1 MKHRAASRWPVKGQ
15 PRNRPKS
22 RKAPTSDSSAD
33 HSLEQFDCVKR
44 ERDEALEQLA
54 ATSEL
59 LQIISKSSG
68 ELGPVFQVML
78 RNAIT
83 ICQATFGMMF
93 KFSGGAFSA
102 IASYGEEPAFLTEQS
117 HVVSEHLHNPLSRM
131 VISKEPVHVA
141 DLRTE
146 PAYLDRDPRIV
157 AMIEDAGA
165 RTLLDV
171 PLLKD
176 GDLIGAILVY
186 RKEVRSFTDKQIEL
200 VQNFAAQAVI
210 AIENARLL
218 NELRQR
224 TDDLSEAL
232 GQKSATAE
240 VLRVFQVR
248 QLTSGPFWTRSFR
261 RQGVCARPNMR
272 AFSNCMVASI
282 IWPAPTTPKRNT
294 SNTFR
299 KIRSK

>member
-1 MKHRAASRWPVKGQ
+1 
-15 PRNRPKS
+15 
-22 RKAPTSDSSAD
+22 
-33 HSLEQFDCVKR
+33 
-44 ERDEALEQLA
+44 
-54 ATSEL
+54 
-59 LQIISKSSG
+59 
-68 ELGPVFQVML
+68 
-78 RNAIT
+78 
-83 ICQATFGMMF
+83 
-93 KFSGGAFSA
+93 
-102 IASYGEEPAFLTEQS
+102 
-117 HVVSEHLHNPLSRM
+117 
-131 VISKEPVHVA
+131 
-141 DLRTE
+141 
-146 PAYLDRDPRIV
+146 
-157 AMIEDAGA
+157 MIEDAGA